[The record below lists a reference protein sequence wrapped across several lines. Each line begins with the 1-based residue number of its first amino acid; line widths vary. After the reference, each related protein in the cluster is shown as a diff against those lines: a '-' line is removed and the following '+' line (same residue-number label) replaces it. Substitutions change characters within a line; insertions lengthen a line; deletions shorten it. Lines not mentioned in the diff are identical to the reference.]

1 MKFLKS
7 NTVAVLLAFA
17 LMASPITPI
26 GFAQEPLPPEPP
38 AQKKSAEK
46 PARQQDDQDD
56 VIKIST
62 QLVTVPLNVTD
73 KKNKYITDLTKDD
86 IEVFEDDKPQQVFSF
101 ERQTDL
107 PITVAML
114 IDISGSQSETLPYE
128 IAAGQKFFRQVLRP
142 KKDLGAVVT
151 FEHESV
157 LVQDLTS
164 DVEKLHSALSEVRV
178 PARAASAGG
187 VGGTPPIN
195 NSGAGSTAI
204 YDSVYAVSGELLR
217 REAGRRVII
226 LITDG
231 IDTSSRVK
239 MREAIERTW
248 RSEIII
254 YCIGIGD
261 FMYGG
266 VNDGSLKKMASETGG
281 RAFFPRGGEDLD
293 RAFAQIDE
301 DMRAQ
306 YTLSYEPS
314 NTAQDESFR
323 VIQVKVKNRKDLNV
337 RHRRGYFAPKAG
349 K

>member
-7 NTVAVLLAFA
+7 NIIAVILALA
-17 LMASPITPI
+17 VIAAPVSQASFT
-26 GFAQEPLPPEPP
+26 QEPPPPEPP
-38 AQKKSAEK
+38 AQKKAEK
-46 PARQQDDQDD
+46 PARQDEQDD
-56 VIKIST
+56 VIKLGT

-73 KKNKYITDLTKDD
+73 KKNRYITDLTKDD
-86 IEVFEDDKPQQVFSF
+86 IDVFEDEKPQQVFSF

-164 DVEKLHSALSEVRV
+164 DVERLQGALSEVRV
-178 PARAASAGG
+178 PARAASVGG

-195 NSGAGSTAI
+195 NNGAGSTAV
-204 YDSVYAVSGELLR
+204 YDSVYAVSGDLLR

-231 IDTSSRVK
+231 IDTSSRIK

-248 RSEIII
+248 RSEIIV

-261 FMYGG
+261 PLYGG
-266 VNDGSLKKMASETGG
+266 ISEGSLKKIAAETGG
-281 RAFFPRGGEDLD
+281 RAFFPRGAEDLD
-293 RAFAQIDE
+293 KAFAQIDE

-306 YTLSYEPS
+306 YTLTYEPA
-314 NTAQDESFR
+314 NPAQDGSFR